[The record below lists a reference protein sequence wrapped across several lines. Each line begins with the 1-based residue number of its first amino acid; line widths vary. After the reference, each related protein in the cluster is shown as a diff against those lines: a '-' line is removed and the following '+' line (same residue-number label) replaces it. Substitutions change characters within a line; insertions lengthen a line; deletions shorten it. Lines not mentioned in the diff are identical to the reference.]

1 MKTTRNTVTKP
12 LYRVTFARVTG
23 QDDEGRDQLAKPKE
37 IGAVWPRKGDKKGAI
52 LSLDLIPVEL
62 AQRQGVIFLLPVD
75 DDRDAA

>member
-1 MKTTRNTVTKP
+1 MKANTQTNNKP
-12 LYRVTFARVTG
+12 LYRVTFARIAG
-23 QDDEGRDQLAKPKE
+23 QDGDGRDQLARPRE

-75 DDRDAA
+75 DNADE